1 MVVPLGSDPVPGGI
15 QQKANSQP
23 VTVMNTTPTAFR
35 NEPLPPWVVEHYPV
49 LTTTQSFAR
58 TRPAWSVVTADE
70 QTAGRGQRER
80 VFISDQ
86 GGLYLTAV
94 LPFDGDSAGWRGFAL
109 AVGCA
114 VRHALTKGGV
124 EDLRLRW
131 PNDLMIGSRKVG
143 GILVEQGLPHT
154 LLVGIG
160 LNVTN
165 RPWLTFPGLRK
176 VAGRLADHCPYPL
189 GEPRQLLEP
198 VLRAIQRAHEDF
210 FARRLAGLA
219 AEINGCWGE
228 RRRVSLE
235 PVAGTSPRETEGVF
249 AGIDE
254 RGQVL
259 LAQPD
264 GSICGVPEH
273 HIKRMVEVE

>member
-1 MVVPLGSDPVPGGI
+1 MNPSARPPGHSVG
-15 QQKANSQP
+15 P
-23 VTVMNTTPTAFR
+23 M
-35 NEPLPPWVVEHYPV
+35 PPWSVEHFPV
-49 LTTTQSFAR
+49 LTTTQLFAR
-58 TRPAWSVVTADE
+58 NRPAWSVVTADV

-80 VFISDQ
+80 SFVSDP

-109 AVGCA
+109 AVGSA
-114 VRHALTKGGV
+114 VRQALGRLGM
-124 EDLRLRW
+124 EELRLRW

-143 GILVEQGLPHT
+143 GILVEQGQSHT
-154 LLVGIG
+154 LLVGLG
-160 LNVTN
+160 LNVIN
-165 RPWLTFPGLRK
+165 RPWAKDPALRK
-176 VAGRLADHCPYPL
+176 VAGRLADLCPRSDADDPQ
-189 GEPRQLLEP
+189 QLLEP

-219 AEINGCWGE
+219 TEINGCWGG

-235 PVAGTSPRETEGVF
+235 PMAGTTPGKTQGIF

-264 GSICGVPEH
+264 GTICGVPEH
-273 HIKRMVEVE
+273 HIKRMVEME

>member
-1 MVVPLGSDPVPGGI
+1 MITSVRPPVFRPG
-15 QQKANSQP
+15 
-23 VTVMNTTPTAFR
+23 
-35 NEPLPPWVVEHYPV
+35 PLPPWSVEHFPV
-49 LTTTQSFAR
+49 LTTTQLFAR
-58 TRPAWSVVTADE
+58 TRPAWSVVTAE
-70 QTAGRGQRER
+70 VQTAGRGQRER
-80 VFISDQ
+80 SFVSGP

-109 AVGCA
+109 AVGSS
-114 VRHALTKGGV
+114 VRHALGRLGMG
-124 EDLRLRW
+124 DLRLRW

-143 GILVEQGLPHT
+143 GILVEQGQPHT
-154 LLVGIG
+154 MLVGLG

-165 RPWLTFPGLRK
+165 RPWATDPTLRK
-176 VAGRLADHCPYPL
+176 VAGRLADLCPRSAVDDPQ
-189 GEPRQLLEP
+189 QLLEP

-219 AEINGCWGE
+219 TEINGCWGG

-235 PVAGTSPRETEGVF
+235 PMAGTPPGKTQGIF

-264 GSICGVPEH
+264 GTICGVPEH
-273 HIKRMVEVE
+273 HIKRMVEIE